1 MPTALREPVSATAD
15 ASGKI
20 TWTWP
25 TVSVGFTWYVAVVIP
40 AAPTTATASVYL
52 TGQALV
58 QCLGPQPS
66 AAVEVRGGTR
76 LQVKGSG
83 FPAGTPVTAWAV
95 GSVSRGTPVGIVPQ
109 GPSTVTKITL
119 ADASVKITGPVTLA
133 AGSTVKLTGPI
144 TIAGGTLDIGGG
156 QLSKT
161 GVANQPTTAQIPKSY
176 FGGGTAGAVTITGTA
191 TLVKA
196 MQYTTLKVTGT
207 LKVAGYLVQA
217 QTAITVSATGKITCS
232 ATVNVGAPSGTYYG
246 GAAGATASSTGVHA
260 GAAANGT
267 QPTEGT
273 VGGGAGGSSQTKI
286 ATYTETSVGGAAGT
300 VPPALL
306 TASLLGDK
314 GFSGGSSGGATVFDE
329 AGTQTLS
336 ATGGGGGGVCVLL
349 APKVTVASGG
359 RITCRGGDGTVN
371 TPVTPTNG
379 LRAAG
384 GGGGGLVIVGTYSLS
399 AAVTAFTVGGGAGAK
414 GGSSTATLVANPG
427 GTGHVVLIVT

>member
-1 MPTALREPVSATAD
+1 MRLATGPYPIDGGKHVTISLPSATLLVR
-15 ASGKI
+15 G
-20 TWTWP
+20 
-25 TVSVGFTWYVAVVIP
+25 VIIGNLTP
-40 AAPTTATASVYL
+40 AAVTVTIAGQTSHLLPASANLYTLSSGAQGIVVTSLGTATQSGTITAEWVTPATVPPSGYPFGGAVTNL
-52 TGQALV
+52 T
-58 QCLGPQPS
+58 LGP
-66 AAVEVRGGTR
+66 
-76 LQVKGSG
+76 
-83 FPAGTPVTAWAV
+83 
-95 GSVSRGTPVGIVPQ
+95 
-109 GPSTVTKITL
+109 
-119 ADASVKITGPVTLA
+119 DASVKITGPVTLA

-232 ATVNVGAPSGTYYG
+232 ATVNIGAPSGTYYG
-246 GAAGATASSTGVHA
+246 GAAGATASSTGAHA

-286 ATYTETSVGGAAGT
+286 ATHTETSVGGAAGT
-300 VPPALL
+300 VPPELL

-314 GFSGGSSGGATVFDE
+314 GFSGGSSGGATVFNDE
-329 AGTQTLS
+329 ASPQTLI